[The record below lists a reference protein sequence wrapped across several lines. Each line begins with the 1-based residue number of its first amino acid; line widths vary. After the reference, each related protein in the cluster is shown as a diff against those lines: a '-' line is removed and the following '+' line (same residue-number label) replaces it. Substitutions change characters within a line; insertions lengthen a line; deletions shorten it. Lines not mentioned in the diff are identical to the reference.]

1 MALKMNVKGKSA
13 GKSTRSASTKAKSTS
28 AAKSKNTSTKA
39 KTSTAKK
46 GKSASTT
53 APVIDVD
60 GAVATKILKA
70 LAKSKKGKTS
80 NELNTTPAI
89 MQELEK
95 AGKVKRN
102 GTKPTGQRGRPPIL
116 WVIK

>member
-13 GKSTRSASTKAKSTS
+13 GKSTRSASTKAKSAS

-39 KTSTAKK
+39 KTAKSKGKASTA
-46 GKSASTT
+46 

-60 GAVATKILKA
+60 GAVATKILKL
-70 LAKSKKGKTS
+70 LAKSKKGKTAT
-80 NELNTTPAI
+80 ELNTTPAI
-89 MQELEK
+89 MQALEK
-95 AGKVKRN
+95 ANKVKRN

-116 WVIK
+116 WVVK